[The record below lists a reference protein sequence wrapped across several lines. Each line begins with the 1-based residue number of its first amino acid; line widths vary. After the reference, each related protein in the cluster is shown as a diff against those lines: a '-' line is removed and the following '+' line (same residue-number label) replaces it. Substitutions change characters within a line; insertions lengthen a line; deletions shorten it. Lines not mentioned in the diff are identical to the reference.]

1 MSVTLAP
8 TFRLDLMDELREKLE
23 HRLARVSGV
32 LREANVPHA
41 VIGGHAVAAWVSRAD
56 PSLVRQTRDID
67 ILLARADL
75 EPARLAMEAA
85 GFHYRHVAGMD
96 LFLESPDGRA
106 GDGVHVAIAGEK
118 VRPDEPA
125 ENPAVEVDPDS
136 ASFNVIPLQSLVQMK
151 LTAYRR
157 KDQVHLLDLIGA
169 GLVDQS
175 WSTRFPAVLAD
186 RLQALLDDP
195 NG

>member
-1 MSVTLAP
+1 MTVTLAP

-23 HRLARVSGV
+23 ARLARVSAI
-32 LREANVPHA
+32 LRGANVPHA
-41 VIGGHAVAAWVSRAD
+41 VIGDQAVAAWVLRAD
-56 PSLVRQTRDID
+56 PSLVRQPCDIE
-67 ILLARADL
+67 ILLALADL
-75 EPARLAMEAA
+75 ESARLAMEAA

-96 LFLESPDGRA
+96 LFLETPDGRA

-125 ENPAVEVDPDS
+125 ANPLVEVDPDS
-136 ASFNVIPLQSLVQMK
+136 VSFNVIPLQSLVQMK

-175 WSTRFPAVLAD
+175 WPARFPTVLGE
-186 RLQALLDDP
+186 RLHALLDDP

>member
-1 MSVTLAP
+1 LG
-8 TFRLDLMDELREKLE
+8 F
-23 HRLARVSGV
+23 
-32 LREANVPHA
+32 
-41 VIGGHAVAAWVSRAD
+41 RAD
-56 PSLVRQTRDID
+56 SSLVRQPCDIE

-75 EPARLAMEAA
+75 ESARLAMEAA

-96 LFLESPDGRA
+96 LFLETADGRA
-106 GDGVHVAIAGEK
+106 GDGVHVAIASEK

-125 ENPAVEVDPDS
+125 ANPLVEVDPDS
-136 ASFNVIPLQSLVQMK
+136 VSFNVIPLQSLVQMK

-175 WSTRFPAVLAD
+175 WPARFPPVLGE